1 MSKKKQNKTKKTE
14 RIVDRMNDGGSYMWQ
29 SDVKKSLKVKSWE
42 VERNSRLRN
51 E

>member
-1 MSKKKQNKTKKTE
+1 MSKKNKTKKKPE